1 MKTAVQTLIVLFLVG
16 SVISGCSTVSRVST
30 ENQEELSRVEK
41 MSPQEKAEWKRAQRN
56 KFEPGNLPTQ

>member
-16 SVISGCSTVSRVST
+16 SVVSGCSTVSRVSK

-41 MSPQEKAEWKRAQRN
+41 MSPQEKAEWERAQRN